1 MGNRYWP
8 DDYLKKRTSPQ
19 EAIERIQSGQRV
31 FIGTACGEPQRLV
44 KELAAQ
50 AHRFADLEI
59 MRLFS
64 QEVSPLTLIANQ
76 TACDCFNIRSF
87 YLGSAKPKSL
97 AKNKRFITPVN
108 LSALPR
114 LFKSRQLPIHVALI
128 QVSPP
133 DDFGWMSLGISVDVT
148 MAAAKAADL
157 VIAQINP
164 RMPRVLGRS
173 FIHVDESDVIIEY
186 EEELLTIRQPPELDS
201 TRQIARHVA
210 KLIDDGSTI
219 QLGVGAI
226 PQATL
231 QSLYDKKDLGVHT
244 RILTDEILSLVA
256 KGVITN
262 RKKGF
267 NEGKLVASAAMGSR
281 NLYEFLHDNPGI
293 EFYPSDY
300 VNNPGIISRHH
311 KMVSLNVAMMV
322 DLTGQVAAD
331 ALPYNHYSGVSDMMD
346 FIRGAADSEGGKSIL
361 MLPSTTLNG
370 KTSRIVSSLDRV
382 AVVVPRGDVHF
393 VATEFGVVNL
403 FGKSLQERAM
413 ALISIAHPDFREDL
427 FFEAKESGL
436 LGPER
441 SLSESIY
448 GIYPVRMEEL
458 TEVQGQPVFFRPAK
472 PVDERL
478 IQEHFYNLDKEDVAT
493 RFLQE
498 KLIFPR
504 KDLTDMVQV
513 DYVKEMAIVAVMG
526 EFGFEKV
533 IGLGGYFLVPAT
545 NMAEAAFTVLKSWQ
559 KKGIGTMLL
568 KKLAEAARDQGVA
581 GFFIYTQP
589 QNLGMIRLFK
599 KLPNKVATTFEED
612 MLLLSCRFDEPAVE
626 TK

>member
-1 MGNRYWP
+1 M
-8 DDYLKKRTSPQ
+8 
-19 EAIERIQSGQRV
+19 
-31 FIGTACGEPQRLV
+31 
-44 KELAAQ
+44 AAQ
-50 AHRFADLEI
+50 ALRFADLEI

-64 QEVSPLTLIANQ
+64 HEVSPLTSIANR
-76 TACDCFNIRSF
+76 TASDCFNIRSF
-87 YLGSAKPKSL
+87 YLGSIKPKSL
-97 AKNKRFITPVN
+97 AKNKRFITPIN

-148 MAAAKAADL
+148 MAAAQAADL

-173 FIHVDESDVIIEY
+173 FIHVDEVDIIVEC

-231 QSLYDKKDLGVHT
+231 HSLYDKKDLGVHT
-244 RILTDEILSLVA
+244 RILTDEILTLVA

-267 NEGKLVASAAMGSR
+267 NEGKLVASAAIGTPH
-281 NLYEFLHDNPGI
+281 LYEFLHDNPGI

-311 KMVSLNVAMMV
+311 KMVSLNVAMMI

-361 MLPSTTLNG
+361 MLPSTSLDG
-370 KTSRIVSSLDRV
+370 KSSRIVPSLDGV

-413 ALISIAHPDFREDL
+413 ALISISHPDFREDL

-441 SLSESIY
+441 SLTESIY
-448 GIYPVRMEEL
+448 GIYPLRMEEQK
-458 TEVQGQPVFFRPAK
+458 EFQGQPIFFRPAK

-478 IQEHFYNLDKEDVAT
+478 IQEHFYSLDKEDVAT

-498 KLIFPR
+498 RLIFPR

-513 DYVKEMAIVAVMG
+513 DYVKEMAMVAVTG

-533 IGLGGYFLVPAT
+533 IGLGGYFLDPAT

-568 KKLAEAARDQGVA
+568 KKLTEAARDQGVT

-589 QNLGMIRLFK
+589 QNAGMIRLFN
-599 KLPNKVATTFEED
+599 KLPNKVATDFEED
-612 MLLLSCRFDEPAVE
+612 MLILCCRFDDSAGE